1 MIGELTI
8 GIWNGGELGL
18 RRRRELEDLMAE
30 TAGKRRLLGK
40 RLKELSRV
48 WVSGSG

>member
-8 GIWNGGELGL
+8 GIWSGGELGL
-18 RRRRELEDLMAE
+18 RRRRKLEDLMAE
-30 TAGKRRLLGK
+30 TAEKGRWLGK

-48 WVSGSG
+48 CVSGSG